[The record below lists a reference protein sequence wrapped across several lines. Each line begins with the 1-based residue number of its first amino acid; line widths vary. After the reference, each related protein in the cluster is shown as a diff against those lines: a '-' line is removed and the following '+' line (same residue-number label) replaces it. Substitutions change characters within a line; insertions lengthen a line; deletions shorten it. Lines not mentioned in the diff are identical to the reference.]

1 VEAKF
6 KVGDLVMLNEFGQLV
21 LESKTTIIG
30 LITRGPIN
38 LTYPLYPA
46 AEEKPFSFWAYDVM
60 VGDQL
65 LTEVPQEF
73 LNSLVETD

>member
-1 VEAKF
+1 MEVKF

-21 LESKTTIIG
+21 LENKTTIIG
-30 LITRGPIN
+30 LITRGPVN
-38 LTYPLYPA
+38 LTYPLYPR
-46 AEEKPFSFWAYDVM
+46 AEEKPFSFLAYNVM

-73 LNSLVETD
+73 LISLVEAD